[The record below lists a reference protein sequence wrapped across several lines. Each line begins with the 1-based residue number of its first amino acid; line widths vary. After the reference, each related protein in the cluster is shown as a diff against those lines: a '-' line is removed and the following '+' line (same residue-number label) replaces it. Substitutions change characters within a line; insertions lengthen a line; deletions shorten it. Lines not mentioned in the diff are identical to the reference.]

1 MVNAPMTQ
9 FRYCPRCG
17 QPWSRTGAEPVLHC
31 AACDFLLHF
40 NPTVGVGGFVADA
53 AGRLLWAR
61 RSKDPAKGK
70 LGLPGG
76 FVDFGETAETALR
89 REIRE
94 EVNLEVGA
102 LRFLCSQPNDY
113 PYRGITVAVL
123 DLFFVAPALDTSG
136 LRALDGVESVHW
148 IPLGDLDLDD
158 VAFLSVRRGTGVL
171 REAVS
176 DGRINLGP
184 SAGR

>member
-1 MVNAPMTQ
+1 M
-9 FRYCPRCG
+9 
-17 QPWSRTGAEPVLHC
+17 
-31 AACDFLLHF
+31 LHF
-40 NPTVGVGGFVADA
+40 NPTVGVGGFITDA

-76 FVDFGETAETALR
+76 FADFGETAEAALR

-102 LRFLCSQPNDY
+102 LEFLCSQPNDY

-123 DLFFVAPALDTSG
+123 DFFFVAPVLDPAR
-136 LRALDGVESVHW
+136 LRALDGVASVHW
-148 IPLGDLDLDD
+148 INLGELDLAD
-158 VAFLSVRRGTGVL
+158 VAFESVKRGVEVL
-171 REAVS
+171 RQGVAA
-176 DGRINLGP
+176 GRINLGT
-184 SAGR
+184 SGGR